1 MTALLHTFVGG
12 TAGRWQVER
21 IRVIVGQALPSVPLL
36 SIFEGNQATTLEGSS
51 WLLRGITSYERYVH
65 KMERSAFVVQQAEL
79 DRLEATRAALIPL
92 KKSTA
97 WWELAQDE
105 RRAIFEERSH
115 HITIG
120 LNYASMI
127 ARRLYHGFDLGE
139 PFDFLTWF
147 EYASTDA
154 NAFEELVGK
163 LRETEEWT
171 YVEREVDIRLAR
183 EGPSSPW
190 RISTTGLATINGGKR
205 RGIRSAVPWS
215 NEEPR
220 C

>member
-21 IRVIVGQALPSVPLL
+21 NQASVGQTLPSVPQL
-36 SIFEGNQATTLEGSS
+36 SIFEGNQSTTLEGST
-51 WLLRGITSYERYVH
+51 WLLRGVTSYERYVH
-65 KMERSAFVVQQAEL
+65 KTERSALAAHQSEL
-79 DRLEATRAALIPL
+79 GRLEATRAALIPI

-97 WWELAQDE
+97 WWELTQDE

-120 LNYASMI
+120 LKYVARI
-127 ARRLYHGFDLGE
+127 ARRLYHGYDLGE

-147 EYASTDA
+147 EYAPGDA
-154 NAFEELVGK
+154 GAFEELVGS
-163 LRETEEWT
+163 LRGTEEWT

-183 EGPSSPW
+183 EGPLSTW
-190 RISTTGLATINGGKR
+190 RISATGSAAINSGSLLWR
-205 RGIRSAVPWS
+205 
-215 NEEPR
+215 EEP
-220 C
+220 

>member
-1 MTALLHTFVGG
+1 MTSLLQTFVGG
-12 TAGRWQVER
+12 TAGNWRIER
-21 IRVIVGQALPSVPLL
+21 MRAIVGQALPAVPRLSV
-36 SIFEGNQATTLEGSS
+36 FEGNQGATLEGSS

-65 KMERSAFVVQQAEL
+65 KMERSALVVQQAEL
-79 DRLEATRAALIPL
+79 GRLEATKAALISI

-105 RRAIFEERSH
+105 RRVIFEERSH

-120 LNYASMI
+120 LKYATRI
-127 ARRLYHGFDLGE
+127 ARRLYHGYDLGE

-183 EGPSSPW
+183 
-190 RISTTGLATINGGKR
+190 
-205 RGIRSAVPWS
+205 
-215 NEEPR
+215 
-220 C
+220 

>member
-1 MTALLHTFVGG
+1 MTSLLHTFVGG
-12 TAGRWQVER
+12 TAGRWQVEHMQ
-21 IRVIVGQALPSVPLL
+21 VIVGQTLPTVPRLSVV
-36 SIFEGNQATTLEGSS
+36 EGDQTTTPEGSI
-51 WLLRGITSYERYVH
+51 WLLRGIPSYERYVH
-65 KMERSAFVVQQAEL
+65 KMERSALVVQQAQL
-79 DRLEATRAALIPL
+79 GRLEATRAALIPL
-92 KKSTA
+92 KKSAA
-97 WWELAQDE
+97 WWELTQDE

-120 LNYASMI
+120 LKYAARI

-183 EGPSSPW
+183 
-190 RISTTGLATINGGKR
+190 
-205 RGIRSAVPWS
+205 
-215 NEEPR
+215 
-220 C
+220 